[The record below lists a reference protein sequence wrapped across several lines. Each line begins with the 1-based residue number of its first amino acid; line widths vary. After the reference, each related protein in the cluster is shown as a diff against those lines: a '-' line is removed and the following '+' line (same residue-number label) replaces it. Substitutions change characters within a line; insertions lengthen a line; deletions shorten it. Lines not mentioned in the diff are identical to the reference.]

1 MIVCWYIIK
10 KGGGRWLLDY
20 LFSFVFFSRCTFELI
35 MVIFFIGK
43 QVQFSRN
50 NNLESQTIE
59 PLVFY
64 NKY

>member
-1 MIVCWYIIK
+1 
-10 KGGGRWLLDY
+10 
-20 LFSFVFFSRCTFELI
+20 
-35 MVIFFIGK
+35 MVIVFIGK